1 VKALLSDWGIP
12 FSEKDITRDPRA
24 VEEMLRFRGVA
35 PLLVVDGVAVSDRS
49 AAALEE
55 LLSEEG

>member
-1 VKALLSDWGIP
+1 LLSDWGVP
-12 FSEKDITRDPRA
+12 FSEKDITRDPAA

-35 PLLVVDGVAVSDRS
+35 PLLVVDGVAVSNLG

-55 LLSEEG
+55 LLSVEG

>member
-1 VKALLSDWGIP
+1 VKALLSDWGVP
-12 FSEKDITRDPRA
+12 FSEKDITRDPAA

-35 PLLVVDGVAVSDRS
+35 PLLVVDGVAVSNLG

-55 LLSEEG
+55 LLSVEG

>member
-1 VKALLSDWGIP
+1 MKALLSDWAIP
-12 FSEKDITRDPRA
+12 FIERDITRDPAA

-35 PLLVVDGVAVSDRS
+35 PLLVVDGIAVSNLS

-55 LLSEEG
+55 LLGGE

>member
-1 VKALLSDWGIP
+1 MKALLSDWGVP
-12 FSEKDITRDPRA
+12 FSEKDITRDPGA

-35 PLLVVDGVAVSDRS
+35 PLLVVDGVAVSDLS

-55 LLSEEG
+55 LLSAG